1 MGTILKRQKPFPS
14 FSEVKNDLLV
24 EEISMAKPAVPS
36 QALITTTP
44 RPLVG
49 PVPGGSA
56 PANPPTSNLGPK
68 KKNKNKKNNTR
79 AWPSFYNP
87 WTGLI
92 QMWPGAPRGPL
103 PGSHPLASSSS
114 SIGGPLRRSNKAR
127 LPPSPSGMLP
137 GLPGLLHTSAGAP
150 FGFGALLPG
159 MPALPLWMPPQVPPP
174 LGLLQ
179 TPPDV
184 VWDHNDLAHNFNTM
198 TLTPPPNT
206 EWYMDSG
213 ASSHMASNS
222 GILSHVSSPNY
233 STPTNIV
240 VDNGSLLPVT
250 SIGHTYFPSASH
262 PLYLYDVLVSHDII
276 KNLISVSRFKT
287 DNLVSVEFD
296 PFGLSMKDL
305 QTRNM
310 IIRCN
315 SSRQLYPL
323 FPLTNTSTPEAFLAD
338 AQSSTIWHRRLGH
351 LSDEAF
357 SSLAR
362 TSVISCNKFDHS
374 PLCHACQLGHHTHLP
389 FSTSSSR
396 ASQNFDLI
404 HCDLWTSPVAVI
416 LICLF

>member
-1 MGTILKRQKPFPS
+1 MISWLKRSPWPS
-14 FSEVKNDLLV
+14 LQCPHRRSSPLPHVLLLGRFRV
-24 EEISMAKPAVPS
+24 AQLQQTHLPPISGPRRKTKTKRTTLGPGLRSTIHGLGLSRCGPGHRVGHFLVLTPWLPAAAASGAHSAVP
-36 QALITTTP
+36 
-44 RPLVG
+44 
-49 PVPGGSA
+49 
-56 PANPPTSNLGPK
+56 
-68 KKNKNKKNNTR
+68 TR
-79 AWPSFYNP
+79 
-87 WTGLI
+87 
-92 QMWPGAPRGPL
+92 
-103 PGSHPLASSSS
+103 LAS
-114 SIGGPLRRSNKAR
+114 
-127 LPPSPSGMLP
+127 PPSPSGMLP

-240 VDNGSLLPVT
+240 VGNGSLLPVT

-276 KNLISVSRFKT
+276 KNLISVNRFKT

-310 IIRCN
+310 IVRCN

-338 AQSSTIWHRRLGH
+338 AQSSTIWRRRLGH